1 MATTTT
7 GSASTH
13 PQHKKSSS
21 SSVTAFSL
29 QTPGPQTSSTVSSH
43 RLAAMTIGG
52 SVSMALKVVR
62 VDCSSN
68 SSGDASCKEVSS
80 HSFKQ
85 LQFPTDVSWSL
96 LDPERL
102 VVSFKSGSI
111 SCFNVAVKARSQ
123 SYGLTEEWS
132 SGNVSTGIN
141 RIVWHPSDRNT
152 LAAATQDG
160 TIKIF
165 DCRSFRRDGRPNAST
180 FSSPSSTVTCGRR
193 LTQAARDVAFSPF
206 QPQYIAE
213 VQYDVYSVND
223 CS

>member
-1 MATTTT
+1 MAATTTT

-13 PQHKKSSS
+13 PQHKNGTS

-29 QTPGPQTSSTVSSH
+29 QTTTPGPQTTTSHASASH
-43 RLAAMTIGG
+43 RLAAMT
-52 SVSMALKVVR
+52 STSSLKVVR
-62 VDCSSN
+62 VDCISN
-68 SSGDASCKEVSS
+68 VCKEVSS
-80 HSFKQ
+80 YSFKQ

-102 VVSFKSGSI
+102 VVSFKSGSF

-123 SYGLTEEWS
+123 PYGLSEEWS

-165 DCRSFRRDGRPNAST
+165 DCRCFRRPSAST
-180 FSSPSSTVTCGRR
+180 TASSSSSTVTCGRR

-213 VQYDVYSVND
+213 V
-223 CS
+223 

>member
-1 MATTTT
+1 MAATT
-7 GSASTH
+7 GSANIH
-13 PQHKKSSS
+13 PQHKKCTSP
-21 SSVTAFSL
+21 SVTAFSL
-29 QTPGPQTSSTVSSH
+29 QTPVPQTSNASH
-43 RLAAMTIGG
+43 RLVAVTEG
-52 SVSMALKVVR
+52 SSASLLKVVR
-62 VDCSSN
+62 VDCISRV
-68 SSGDASCKEVSS
+68 CKEVSS

-111 SCFNVAVKARSQ
+111 SCFNVLAVKTRSQ
-123 SYGLTEEWS
+123 TYGLAEEWS

-165 DCRSFRRDGRPNAST
+165 DCRCFKRDGRPNAST
-180 FSSPSSTVTCGRR
+180 ASSPSSTVTCGRR

-206 QPQYIAE
+206 QSHYIAE
-213 VQYDVYSVND
+213 V
-223 CS
+223 